1 MVLSALLALGSTLAA
16 ALVLVLD
23 DARRRAPAMV
33 AALVLAVLALISVL
47 HDQIADALDGR
58 AALAGAGVVA
68 GIVGL
73 VAGAW
78 LFRRRPSLV
87 LVFAFATLP
96 VRVPL
101 DLGGDT
107 ANLLLPLYAVIAC
120 GVAARCARVRPA
132 EPEPRSDRMRTLER
146 VLAGVMVLYAVQ
158 AIYSTDVEAAVKD
171 IGFFYVPFA
180 LLFRLLLDLAWTPRL
195 VRIATGVTVALAL
208 VCVGV
213 GLYEFATRHLLLANE
228 KVLTANELKPYFRVN
243 SLFFD
248 PNIYGRF
255 LALTMVLVA
264 GLMLWT
270 PHRRILL
277 GCAALLAVLWA
288 GLVPSLSESSFAAVA
303 AGLAVLAALR
313 WRAKPVLLT
322 VGALVVAVLAVGL
335 ASPGVFGLEN
345 RSFHAIDKATS
356 GRAELIKGGARMFA
370 DRPVYGFGS
379 GSFAERYRAREH
391 LLSERSPAES
401 HTIPITVA
409 AEQGVIGLAAY
420 LILVVTT
427 LTLVLRGAAET
438 LPRAAV
444 AAAFC
449 ALFLHT
455 LVYAAFLE
463 DPLTWALLAAAG
475 GLRRDQPEG
484 SAVRPEAGLERIPTQ
499 PSFGV

>member
-1 MVLSALLALGSTLAA
+1 MVLSALLALASTVAA
-16 ALVLVLD
+16 ALVLVIS
-23 DARRRAPAMV
+23 DARRRAPLMV
-33 AALVLAVLALISVL
+33 AAIVLAGLALVSVL
-47 HDQIADALDGR
+47 GDELSDALDGR
-58 AALAGAGVVA
+58 LALAGAAVVA
-68 GIVGL
+68 GAAGL
-73 VAGAW
+73 AAGAW

-96 VRVPL
+96 IRIPI

-120 GVAARCARVRPA
+120 GVAARCARVRPV
-132 EPEPRSDRMRTLER
+132 EPEPRSARMRTLER
-146 VLAGVMVLYAVQ
+146 MLAGVIVLYAAQ
-158 AIYSTDVEAAVKD
+158 SIYSTDVEAAVKD
-171 IGFFYVPFA
+171 ICFFYVPFA

-195 VRIATGVTVALAL
+195 VRIATGLTVGLAL
-208 VCVGV
+208 ICVAV
-213 GLYEFATRHLLLANE
+213 GIAEFATRHLLLANE

-264 GLMLWT
+264 ALMLWT

-277 GCAALLAVLWA
+277 ASAGVLTLLWL
-288 GLVPSLSESSFAAVA
+288 GLVPSLSESSFAALAV
-303 AGLAVLAALR
+303 GLAVLAALR
-313 WRAKPVLLT
+313 WRARPVVLT
-322 VGALVVAVLAVGL
+322 VSALAVAVLAVGL
-335 ASPGVFGLEN
+335 ASPGALGLED
-345 RSFHAIDKATS
+345 RSFDAIDKATS
-356 GRAELIKGGARMFA
+356 GRAELVKGGARMFA

-379 GSFAERYRAREH
+379 GSFAERYRDREN

-409 AEQGVIGLAAY
+409 AEQGVIGLLAY
-420 LILVVTT
+420 LLLVVTA
-427 LTLVLRGAAET
+427 LSLVVRGAARS

-475 GLRRDQPEG
+475 GLRRDAPVSEEE
-484 SAVRPEAGLERIPTQ
+484 AVLA
-499 PSFGV
+499 

>member
-1 MVLSALLALGSTLAA
+1 MLSALFALAATVAA
-16 ALVLVLD
+16 ALVLVLP
-23 DARRRAPAMV
+23 DARRRAPVMV
-33 AALVLAVLALISVL
+33 VAIVSAGLALVSVL
-47 HDQIADALDGR
+47 GDQIKDALDGR
-58 AALAGAGVVA
+58 LALASAAIV
-68 GIVGL
+68 VGL
-73 VAGAW
+73 VALVAGAA

-96 VRVPL
+96 IRVPL

-132 EPEPRSDRMRTLER
+132 EPEPRSARMRTLER
-146 VLAGVMVLYAVQ
+146 VLAGVVVLYAIQ
-158 AIYSTDVEAAVKD
+158 TLYSTDKEAAVKD
-171 IGFFYVPFA
+171 ICFFYVPFA

-195 VRIATGVTVALAL
+195 VRIATGVTVALAI

-264 GLMLWT
+264 ALMMWT

-277 GCAALLAVLWA
+277 GCAAALALLWA
-288 GLVPSLSESSFAAVA
+288 GLVPTLSESSFAALA

-313 WRAKPVLLT
+313 WRVRPVVLT
-322 VGALVVAVLAVGL
+322 VAGVALAVIAVGL
-335 ASPGVFGLEN
+335 ASPGVFGLED
-345 RSFHAIDKATS
+345 RSFDAIDKATS
-356 GRAELIKGGARMFA
+356 GRAELVKGGAHMFA
-370 DRPVYGFGS
+370 DRPVYGYGS
-379 GSFAERYRAREH
+379 GSFAERYRDREN

-409 AEQGVIGLAAY
+409 AEQGVVGLVAY
-420 LILVVTT
+420 LVLVFTA
-427 LTLVLRGAAET
+427 LSLVLRGAAFS

-449 ALFLHT
+449 ALFVHT

-475 GLRRDQPEG
+475 GLRRDAPVRDEE
-484 SAVRPEAGLERIPTQ
+484 AVA
-499 PSFGV
+499 V